1 MSDESWNVILDH
13 CLAAIPSELTARRR
27 LLSALVA
34 VVPTDVPRQREMAI
48 SLGHLDS
55 HLIAQRELCLEIGI
69 GPAAAIQPARGSARL
84 GDTTLGR
91 GGPVGGRGERGPR

>member
-69 GPAAAIQPARGSARL
+69 GPAPLNQPARCSARL
-84 GDTTLGR
+84 GDSTLGR
-91 GGPVGGRGERGPR
+91 SNSSAARAARGAR